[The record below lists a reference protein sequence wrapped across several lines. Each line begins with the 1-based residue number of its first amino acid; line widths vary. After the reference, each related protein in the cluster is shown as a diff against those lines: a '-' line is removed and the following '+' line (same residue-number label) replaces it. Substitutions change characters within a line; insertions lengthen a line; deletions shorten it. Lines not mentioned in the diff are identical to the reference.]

1 MPALS
6 SLLSRAPPRLR
17 RNRQEIDGVNTGEP
31 SGGKLQIPESNQGSE
46 AARGLISKFGLNFT
60 DLHVWNAEILFERF
74 HVLRRA
80 NVN

>member
-1 MPALS
+1 MRRR
-6 SLLSRAPPRLR
+6 SLG
-17 RNRQEIDGVNTGEP
+17 EGEP
-31 SGGKLQIPESNQGSE
+31 SGGKLQIPESNQGSDLSE

-60 DLHVWNAEILFERF
+60 DLHVWNAEILFEIF

>member
-6 SLLSRAPPRLR
+6 SLLSRAPSRLR